1 MVKFHKFGEVTV
13 ATENMSKTNRADGFY
28 AEALLKSSCI
38 QAASR
43 IVSSRVGPGIG
54 ANAAAE
60 EVALLAYR
68 LYDRY
73 VQDARTRGQG
83 N

>member
-1 MVKFHKFGEVTV
+1 MVKFHKLGEVTAAV
-13 ATENMSKTNRADGFY
+13 ESMSKSNRADGFY
-28 AEALLKSSCI
+28 AEALIKSSCI

-73 VQDARTRGQG
+73 VQDARTRGQA